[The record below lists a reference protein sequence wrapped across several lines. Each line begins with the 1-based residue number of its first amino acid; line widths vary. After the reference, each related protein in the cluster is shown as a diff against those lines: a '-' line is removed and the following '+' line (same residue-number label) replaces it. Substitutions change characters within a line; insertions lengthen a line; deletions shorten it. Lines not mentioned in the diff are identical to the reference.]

1 MVATLYDTPEAAL
14 EGIEDGAHIMF
25 GGFVT
30 AGTPSNLIRALQRR
44 GTRGIIGIANNIGF
58 GDLLDELCED
68 GQLAG
73 MIATFAIRASTA
85 KQSRFEAQYRRG
97 EVTLEL
103 SPQGTFVERIR
114 AGGAGLGGVL
124 TRTGVGTPVAEG
136 KRTVE
141 VQGVTYLLEE
151 PLRAHVAL
159 LKAERADRLGNVE
172 YRASQRNFN
181 PIMAM
186 AADLVIVEVEE
197 IVDAGAID
205 PERVGTPAVFVDR
218 IVQCPPVDVF
228 TP

>member
-1 MVATLYDTPEAAL
+1 MVATVYDTPDAAL
-14 EGIEDGAHIMF
+14 EGIGDGVRVMF

-30 AGTPSNLIRALQRR
+30 AGTPSNLIRALRRR
-44 GTRGIIGIANNIGF
+44 GTRGILGMANNIGF

-73 MIATFAIRASTA
+73 MIATFAIRASSA
-85 KQSRFEAQYRRG
+85 KKSRFEDQYRRG

-124 TRTGVGTPVAEG
+124 TRTGLGTPVAEG

-151 PLRAHVAL
+151 PLRADVAL
-159 LKAERADRLGNVE
+159 LKAQRADRLGNIE
-172 YRASQRNFN
+172 YRASGRNFN

-197 IVDAGAID
+197 IVEVGEID
-205 PERVGTPAVFVDR
+205 PERVGTPAAFVDR
-218 IVQCPPVDVF
+218 IVQCAPVQVF

>member
-1 MVATLYDTPEAAL
+1 MVATVYDTPDAAL
-14 EGIEDGAHIMF
+14 EGIEDGARIMF

-30 AGTPSNLIRALQRR
+30 AGTPSNLIRALRRR
-44 GTRGIIGIANNIGF
+44 GTRRILGMANNIGF

-73 MIATFAIRASTA
+73 MIATFAIRASSA
-85 KQSRFEAQYRRG
+85 KKSRFEEQYRRG

-103 SPQGTFVERIR
+103 SPQGTFVERMR
-114 AGGAGLGGVL
+114 AAGAGLGGVL
-124 TRTGVGTPVAEG
+124 TRTGLGTPVADG

-151 PLRAHVAL
+151 PLHADVAL
-159 LKAERADRLGNVE
+159 LKAQRADRLGNLE
-172 YRASQRNFN
+172 YRAGQRNFN
-181 PIMAM
+181 PIMAT

-197 IVDAGAID
+197 IVEVGAID

-218 IVQCPPVDVF
+218 IVQCTPVEVF

>member
-1 MVATLYDTPEAAL
+1 MVATFYDTPDAAL
-14 EGIEDGAHIMF
+14 EGIEDGARIMF

-30 AGTPSNLIRALQRR
+30 AGTPSNLIRALRRR
-44 GTRGIIGIANNIGF
+44 GTRGILGMANNIGL

-68 GQLAG
+68 RQLAG
-73 MIATFAIRASTA
+73 MIATFAIRASSA
-85 KQSRFEAQYRRG
+85 KKSRFEEQYRRG
-97 EVTLEL
+97 EVTLDL

-124 TRTGVGTPVAEG
+124 TRTGLGTPVAEG

-141 VQGVTYLLEE
+141 VQGVMYLLEE
-151 PLRAHVAL
+151 PLRAEVAL
-159 LKAERADRLGNVE
+159 LKAQRADRLGNLE
-172 YRASQRNFN
+172 YRASGRNFN

-197 IVDAGAID
+197 IVDVGQID
-205 PERVGTPAVFVDR
+205 PERVGTPVAFVDR
-218 IVQCPPVDVF
+218 IVQCAPVEVF